1 MDPDGATSHTAS
13 GSTAMLGPDDRTQA
27 VWARVLAQVIDAAHL
42 AVADQLA
49 RCLDEAVAE
58 IGLSA
63 DVLIA
68 DISQRV
74 LTSLRSNGARQIDI
88 AGTLAGRAY
97 QLGETLPGTDHDN
110 RVLWVPVLDGTDRL
124 GVLRVGLDGPTGA
137 DRHTATPTATSTAT
151 PICDGAELRR
161 WLFTLAGLMGHIV
174 ASKTV
179 YSDRLRRW
187 RSNGPLTAASELLWQ
202 LLPPRTLATD
212 RITVSAVLEPHQQVA
227 GDAFDYN
234 VDGDVVDL
242 AVFDAA
248 GHDLRAGM
256 TTALAI
262 TAVRNA
268 RPGHP
273 RRAGMPPARP
283 TPAVRTARRCGE
295 EDLAAIAARAD
306 QLIAAQPGP
315 GQFATAVLARLNT
328 STGMIDVLNA
338 GHPLPLLI
346 RGGKVI
352 KELGPPPR
360 LPLGIQPPPDRPITS
375 QVQREQLEPGDRL
388 LFNTDGV
395 TEARDHT
402 GAFFGEERLVE
413 LTEHAAASG
422 LPAPEVL
429 RRLVIAV
436 LDHQKGQLQDDA
448 TLLIAEWSP
457 DAHQRMYP
465 TPRSTAGSD

>member
-1 MDPDGATSHTAS
+1 
-13 GSTAMLGPDDRTQA
+13 MLGPDDRTQA

-74 LTSLRSNGARQIDI
+74 LTSMRSNGARQIDI

-97 QLGETLPGTDHDN
+97 QLGETLPGTDHDS

-137 DRHTATPTATSTAT
+137 DPHTATPTATPTAT
-151 PICDGAELRR
+151 RDDAELRR

-174 ASKTV
+174 ATKTV

-268 RPGHP
+268 R
-273 RRAGMPPARP
+273 RS
-283 TPAVRTARRCGE
+283 GE

-360 LPLGIQPPPDRPITS
+360 LPLGIQPPPGRPIIA

-388 LFNTDGV
+388 LFYTDGV
-395 TEARDHT
+395 TEARDDT

-448 TLLIAEWSP
+448 SLLIAEWSP

>member
-268 RPGHP
+268 R
-273 RRAGMPPARP
+273 RA
-283 TPAVRTARRCGE
+283 GE
-295 EDLAAIAARAD
+295 EDLAAIAAHAD

-328 STGMIDVLNA
+328 MTGMIDVLNA

-448 TLLIAEWSP
+448 LLLLAEWSP
-457 DAHQRMYP
+457 DAQL
-465 TPRSTAGSD
+465 AVC

>member
-1 MDPDGATSHTAS
+1 MDSDGAAAHSPSRAGITA
-13 GSTAMLGPDDRTQA
+13 GPDDRVEA
-27 VWARVLAQVIDAAHL
+27 ARARVLAHVIDAAHL

-49 RCLDEAVAE
+49 ATLDAAVAE
-58 IGLSA
+58 IGLNA

-74 LTSLRSNGARQIDI
+74 LTSMRTDGGRQIDI
-88 AGTLAGRAY
+88 TSTLAGRAY
-97 QLGETLPGTDHDN
+97 QLGESLPGTDEGT
-110 RVLWVPVLDGTDRL
+110 RVLWVPILDGTDRL

-137 DRHTATPTATSTAT
+137 DPHSATPTVDET
-151 PICDGAELRR
+151 DLRR

-174 ASKTV
+174 ATKTV

-202 LLPPRTLATD
+202 LLPPRTFATK
-212 RITVSAVLEPHQQVA
+212 RVVVSAVLEPHQEVA

-242 AVFDAA
+242 AVFDAV
-248 GHDLRAGM
+248 GHDLRASM

-262 TAVRNA
+262 TAIRNA
-268 RPGHP
+268 R
-273 RRAGMPPARP
+273 RAG
-283 TPAVRTARRCGE
+283 E
-295 EDLAAIAARAD
+295 QDLAAIADRAD
-306 QLIAAQPGP
+306 ELIAAQPGP
-315 GQFATAVLARLNT
+315 LQFATAVLARLDT
-328 STGMIDVLNA
+328 ATGMIDVLNA
-338 GHPLPLLI
+338 GHPPPLLI
-346 RGGKVI
+346 RGGKVV

-360 LPLGIQPPPDRPITS
+360 MPLGIQPLAARPVSTRIG
-375 QVQREQLEPGDRL
+375 REQLEPGDRL
-388 LFNTDGV
+388 LFHTDGI
-395 TEARDHT
+395 TEARDDT
-402 GAFFGEERLVE
+402 GAFFGQERLVE

-422 LPAPEVL
+422 LPTPEVL

-457 DAHQRMYP
+457 DAYQRIYP
-465 TPRSTAGSD
+465 TPPSTAGND

>member
-1 MDPDGATSHTAS
+1 
-13 GSTAMLGPDDRTQA
+13 MLGPDDRTQA

-74 LTSLRSNGARQIDI
+74 LTSMRSHGARQIDI

-97 QLGETLPGTDHDN
+97 QLGETLPGTDHDS

-137 DRHTATPTATSTAT
+137 DPHTATPTATPTAT
-151 PICDGAELRR
+151 RDDAELRR

-174 ASKTV
+174 ATKTV

-268 RPGHP
+268 R
-273 RRAGMPPARP
+273 RS
-283 TPAVRTARRCGE
+283 GE

-352 KELGPPPR
+352 KEVGPPPR
-360 LPLGIQPPPDRPITS
+360 LPLGIQPPPGRPIIA

-388 LFNTDGV
+388 LFYTDGV
-395 TEARDHT
+395 TEARDDT

-429 RRLVIAV
+429 RRLLIAV

-465 TPRSTAGSD
+465 TPRSTADSD

>member
-1 MDPDGATSHTAS
+1 
-13 GSTAMLGPDDRTQA
+13 MLGPDDRTQA

-97 QLGETLPGTDHDN
+97 QLGETLPGTDHDS

-137 DRHTATPTATSTAT
+137 DPHTATPTATPT
-151 PICDGAELRR
+151 CDDAELRR
-161 WLFTLAGLMGHIV
+161 WLFTLAGLIGHIV
-174 ASKTV
+174 ATKTV

-248 GHDLRAGM
+248 GHDLRASM

-268 RPGHP
+268 R
-273 RRAGMPPARP
+273 RS
-283 TPAVRTARRCGE
+283 GE

-338 GHPLPLLI
+338 GHSLPLLI

-360 LPLGIQPPPDRPITS
+360 LSLGIQPPPGRPITA
-375 QVQREQLEPGDRL
+375 QVQRQQLEPGDRL
-388 LFNTDGV
+388 LFYTDGV
-395 TEARDHT
+395 TEARDDT

-448 TLLIAEWSP
+448 SLLIAEWSP
-457 DAHQRMYP
+457 NAPQRLYP
-465 TPRSTAGSD
+465 TPRSTANSD